1 MKDKAVKIN
10 KLRINYKIAGN
21 GPVVLILHG
30 WGGSSDSWLEVEE
43 FLVKE
48 NYLVI
53 APDLPGF
60 GKSAPPPEPWG
71 VQEYSDFVL
80 NFIEKLKMDSF
91 FLLGH
96 SFGGRIAIKFSGQH
110 ADKLKGL
117 ILCDAAGIRI
127 EPDLKTKTILAA
139 TRVGNVLLSHRLVAV
154 VKERLRNIFYF
165 LLRER
170 DYVKADGVMRET
182 IKKALAENLVSE
194 LPKIKVKTL
203 IIWGEADQLVPLK
216 CAYVFNRK
224 IIGSQ
229 LNVMPKIGHSP
240 HLEAPEELSR
250 IIISFLRS

>member
-1 MKDKAVKIN
+1 MKEKIVIVN
-10 KLRINYKIAGN
+10 NLKINYKIAGT
-21 GPVVLILHG
+21 GPAVLLLHG

-43 FLVKE
+43 FLVKA
-48 NYLVI
+48 NYFVI

-71 VQEYSDFVL
+71 IQDYSDFVV
-80 NFIEKLKMDSF
+80 NFTEKLKMDSF

-110 ADKLKGL
+110 ADKLKSL

-127 EPDLKTKTILAA
+127 EPDIKTKTILAA
-139 TRVGNVLLSHRLVAV
+139 ARVGNVLLSHRLVAV
-154 VKERLRNIFYF
+154 AKERFRNIFYF
-165 LLRER
+165 LLRNK
-170 DYVKADGVMRET
+170 DYVKTNGVMRET
-182 IKKALAENLVSE
+182 IKKALSENLISE

-216 CAYVFNRK
+216 CAYVFNKK
-224 IIGSQ
+224 IADSQ

-240 HLEAPEELSR
+240 HLEAPEALSQ
-250 IIISFLRS
+250 IIISFLNS

>member
-1 MKDKAVKIN
+1 MREEVVTIN
-10 KLRINYKIAGN
+10 NLKINYKIAGN
-21 GPVVLILHG
+21 GPAVLLLHG

-48 NYLVI
+48 NYFVI

-71 VQEYSDFVL
+71 IQDYSDFIF
-80 NFIEKLKMDSF
+80 NFTEKLKLDSF

-110 ADKLKGL
+110 ADKLKSL

-127 EPDLKTKTILAA
+127 EPNIKTKTIMAA
-139 TRVGNVLLSHRLVAV
+139 AKVGNVLFSHRLFAV
-154 VKERLRNIFYF
+154 IKERLRNIFYF
-165 LLRER
+165 LLRNR

-182 IKKALAENLVSE
+182 IKKALGENLFSE

-203 IIWGEADQLVPLK
+203 IVWGEADQLVPVK
-216 CAYVFNRK
+216 CAHVFNKK
-224 IIGSQ
+224 IVGSQ
-229 LNVMPKIGHSP
+229 LNIMPKIGHSP
-240 HLEAPEELSR
+240 HLEAPEKLSQ
-250 IIISFLRS
+250 IIIYFLKS